1 MAVVV
6 WRDSIQA
13 FGVQRHLR
21 IAQVISPMDK
31 LFVRTSRSVFD
42 EVDIFELHNVFLL
55 ENTFSTRK

>member
-13 FGVQRHLR
+13 FEVQRHLR
-21 IAQVISPMDK
+21 IAQVISPMDE

-42 EVDIFELHNVFLL
+42 EVDTFELLRVFLL
-55 ENTFSTRK
+55 GKTLSSRR